1 LNVGATA
8 VEYPSPTRPG
18 ELIAFAARIRQY
30 RSLIVAAAVLGA
42 IVGFA
47 VASSRPPVFES
58 ASTLLARHATVAAPP
73 AVASTIR
80 ALVVNQQVA
89 ANVVGELKLRE
100 GPLRL
105 QPGALVRSH
114 LRVDDVPGTFLVR
127 VVVQL
132 PDPEAAAAVA
142 NGMVREAIKLN
153 DTLNAAAGKGVDG
166 VLQAELTAA
175 RARLIDA
182 EQRLVA
188 ARLSRAARSVP
199 RPVRPEHEEARL
211 HSEYDM
217 ASRLYEE
224 IAVQYGKLR
233 LQIAEKTIDLVV
245 VEPAFPA
252 TSPSSP
258 GRLSFAF
265 FGGVA
270 ALTLALAA
278 VGVLALLAP
287 HPRST

>member
-1 LNVGATA
+1 MNVGATA
-8 VEYPSPTRPG
+8 VENHSSLTRPG
-18 ELIAFAARIRQY
+18 ELAAFAARIRQY
-30 RSLIVAAAVLGA
+30 RYLIVAAAALGA
-42 IVGFA
+42 VVGFA
-47 VASSRPPVFES
+47 VGSSRPPVFDS
-58 ASTLLARHATVAAPP
+58 AATLLARHATVATPP
-73 AVASTIR
+73 AVTSTIR
-80 ALVVNQQVA
+80 ALVSNQQVA
-89 ANVVGELKLRE
+89 LNVINELKLAE

-105 QPGALVRSH
+105 QPGALVRNH

-142 NGMVREAIKLN
+142 NGMVREAIKRN
-153 DTLNAAAGKGVDG
+153 ETLNAAAGKGVDG
-166 VLQAELTAA
+166 VLQAELATA
-175 RARLIDA
+175 RARMIEA

-188 ARLSRAARSVP
+188 ARMAPAARTP
-199 RPVRPEHEEARL
+199 GNLARPEHEEARL

-224 IAVQYGKLR
+224 VAVQYGKLR

-258 GRLSFAF
+258 SRLSFAF

-278 VGVLALLAP
+278 VGLLALLAP
-287 HPRST
+287 PPA